1 MRYLRE
7 GGLVT
12 QTSYRCHCQNYI
24 FSTDLVLHVLSDTD
38 TILKAG
44 VHKRYYGNKAN
55 IKKDRKS
62 ASYKQ
67 GGGVSAKTKKTNLF
81 PQQAINYCSHRGKTW
96 PKMA

>member
-38 TILKAG
+38 TYRRLEYINVIGLM
-44 VHKRYYGNKAN
+44 V
-55 IKKDRKS
+55 IS
-62 ASYKQ
+62 SYQ
-67 GGGVSAKTKKTNLF
+67 IVSC
-81 PQQAINYCSHRGKTW
+81 IMCV
-96 PKMA
+96 